1 MYEVKPNQT
10 IDGRKVRIA
19 GHDYEVV
26 GMTKHARD
34 VFQRAER
41 RIEALLEQG
50 EDTGEREDE
59 VMRERVTQI
68 ASRLRPVGDAPD
80 PATLLSGYWDAG
92 ELEAEQVVDLLLYI
106 GERSREIAERVRPPA

>member
-26 GMTKHARD
+26 GMTKKARD
-34 VFQRAER
+34 VFTRAER
-41 RIEALLEQG
+41 RIETLLEQD
-50 EDTGEREDE
+50 ETDERDDD
-59 VMRERVTQI
+59 VMRERVNQI

-92 ELEAEQVVDLLLYI
+92 ELETEQIVDLLFYI
-106 GERSREIAERVRPPA
+106 SEKSREIAERVRPPA

>member
-26 GMTKHARD
+26 GMTKRARD

-41 RIEALLEQG
+41 RIEALLEQN
-50 EDTGEREDE
+50 EADEREDE

-80 PATLLSGYWDAG
+80 PATLLAGYWDAG